1 MALRTRLTEEYD
13 LEVPV
18 VSAGMAFVARAPLAA
33 AVSQA
38 GGLGTVGA
46 TMMTPELLDGEVAAV
61 RGVTDRPFGVNV
73 IPRFGTD
80 ELIAAVAA
88 ARVPVVTFFWD
99 DPGPGWIDTLKAAGT
114 RVWIQVGS
122 PEEAQAA
129 VDMGADALVVQ
140 GMEAG
145 GHNRSVAA
153 TTTLVPAVADA
164 VGVPLIAAGGI
175 ADGRGLAAVLA
186 LGASGALLGTRFVM
200 SSEAD
205 TSAEMQSR
213 IAAAGVGD
221 TARNNVFGPEFPEAT
236 VRGLRNAIVSEY
248 EGRDQPAPYLAL
260 DPESQPVVGATSVFG
275 QEMPL
280 RRFAGLPP
288 VGATTGDYEQMSL
301 LAGETAGLIG
311 DVRPA
316 GEIVAAIAAQAQ
328 DVLAALR

>member
-1 MALRTRLTEEYD
+1 MGLRTRLTEQYGLD
-13 LEVPV
+13 VPV

-46 TMMTPELLDGEVAAV
+46 SMMTPELLDSEIAAV

-80 ELIAAVAA
+80 ELIAAAAA

-99 DPGPGWIDTLKAAGT
+99 EPGAGWIATLQEAGT
-114 RVWIQVGS
+114 RVWVQVGS
-122 PEEAQAA
+122 PEEARAA

-140 GMEAG
+140 GAEAG

-153 TTTLVPAVADA
+153 TTTLVPAVTDA
-164 VGVPLIAAGGI
+164 VGVPVIAAGGI

-186 LGASGALLGTRFVM
+186 LGASGALLGTRFLM
-200 SSEAD
+200 SAEAD

-221 TARNNVFGPEFPEAT
+221 TARNNVFGPEFPDAT
-236 VRGLRNAIVSEY
+236 VRGLRNTQALAGPLLAESTQSIVSHDEPVRVSLAR
-248 EGRDQPAPYLAL
+248 EAQANDLFKFDQRRV
-260 DPESQPVVGATSVFG
+260 DCSI
-275 QEMPL
+275 QE
-280 RRFAGLPP
+280 R
-288 VGATTGDYEQMSL
+288 
-301 LAGETAGLIG
+301 TAGSPS
-311 DVRPA
+311 VTPREATPA
-316 GEIVAAIAAQAQ
+316 A
-328 DVLAALR
+328 